1 MLHLIKIII
10 LFVSFWLCWGQ
21 AHADPVIT
29 VSDAQ
34 AGQDKAVSLNQPVQD
49 SNTAQTQLE
58 QAADDF
64 DAFALLMPKVVQ
76 AKLDA
81 FMTHGLKAIL
91 LPDATTQADE
101 EQMIDHLV
109 KGLQALG
116 HSLEEDLAA
125 NKPPKQDASSPSK

>member
-1 MLHLIKIII
+1 MRLIKII
-10 LFVSFWLCWGQ
+10 SFWLCCGL
-21 AHADPVIT
+21 AHADPAIT

-49 SNTAQTQLE
+49 SNAAKTQLE
-58 QAADDF
+58 QAIDDF
-64 DAFALLMPKVVQ
+64 DAFALLMPKVAK
-76 AKLDA
+76 AKLEA

-101 EQMIDHLV
+101 EQMVDHLV

-125 NKPPKQDASSPSK
+125 NKPPKQDASSPSE

>member
-1 MLHLIKIII
+1 MCKFKIPLLLSC
-10 LFVSFWLCWGQ
+10 LFCWGL
-21 AHADPVIT
+21 AHAESAIID
-29 VSDAQ
+29 SDAQ
-34 AGQDKAVSLNQPVQD
+34 AGQKPAVSLTQPVQD
-49 SNTAQTQLE
+49 SNAAQTQLE

-101 EQMIDHLV
+101 EQMIDYLV

-125 NKPPKQDASSPSK
+125 KNPPKQNASPQSE